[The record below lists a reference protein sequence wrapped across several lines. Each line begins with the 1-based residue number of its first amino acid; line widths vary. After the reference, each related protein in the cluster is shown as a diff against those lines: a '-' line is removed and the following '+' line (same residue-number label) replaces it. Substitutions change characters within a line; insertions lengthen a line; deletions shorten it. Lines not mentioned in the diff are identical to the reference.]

1 MTYYLY
7 HIPGKKIGIT
17 KDLKKRV
24 EEQQGYDKDEY
35 DIIMQTDDI
44 TKISEYE
51 LFLQKLYG
59 YRVDEVPYNKL
70 KFNKEMK
77 INVTEA
83 TTTFPCPL
91 NKLKGRLMDNIGMQ
105 WETEHGELNITPN
118 TIKWIMKN
126 AKMSMYN
133 SERCYIY
140 NKAFARYY
148 DNNDAYDQYNGKTK
162 SGGLLND
169 NKVCGEPQYALRDCG
184 NCDCETDSQI
194 EKLKRECNHAYD
206 CGFSDAKSKY
216 TEYQDHD
223 PEDYD
228 MPECCNYDNLENCT
242 TPKGSKHDCVNSG
255 GFNEFDLIRMWAN
268 QRGIYEHGDTKTQ
281 SLKLVEEVGEICRA
295 ILKEDHDE
303 IVDGIGDAVVVLT
316 NLAELQGVTIEKCI
330 NVAYNTIAKRSG
342 KMVNGT
348 FKKD

>member
-44 TKISEYE
+44 AKISEYE
-51 LFLQKLYG
+51 LFLQELYG

-70 KFNKEMK
+70 KFNKMK

-91 NKLKGRLMDNIGMQ
+91 NKLKGQLMDNIGMK

-148 DNNDAYDQYNGKTK
+148 DNNDAYDQYNGKTRY
-162 SGGLLND
+162 GGLQND
-169 NKVCGEPQYALRDCG
+169 NKVCGEPQYAIRDCD
-184 NCDCETDSQI
+184 NCDCENESY
-194 EKLKRECNHAYD
+194 N
-206 CGFSDAKSKY
+206 
-216 TEYQDHD
+216 
-223 PEDYD
+223 
-228 MPECCNYDNLENCT
+228 
-242 TPKGSKHDCVNSG
+242 G
-255 GFNEFDLIRMWAN
+255 GLNDFDLIRMWAN

-303 IVDGIGDAVVVLT
+303 VVDGIGDAVVVLT
-316 NLAELQGVTIEKCI
+316 NLAELQGVQIEHCI
-330 NVAYNTIAKRSG
+330 KQAYKVISQRSG